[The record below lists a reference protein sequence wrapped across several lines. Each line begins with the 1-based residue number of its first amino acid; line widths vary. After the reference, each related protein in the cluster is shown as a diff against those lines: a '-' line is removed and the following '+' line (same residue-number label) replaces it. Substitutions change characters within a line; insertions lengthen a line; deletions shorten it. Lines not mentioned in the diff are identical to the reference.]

1 MQHLSGLYAITDSQL
16 LPGNKLIAAVA
27 AAIAGGARIIQYRDK
42 SKDQQQRRQ
51 KAKQLLELCHDHD
64 VFLII
69 NDDVALAAEIG
80 ADGVHLGKDDTD
92 IRLARQQLGK
102 AIIGVSCY
110 NDWHRA
116 EAAHQS
122 GADYIV
128 FGAFFP
134 SATKPNAVAA
144 DKSLL
149 QSAKQELDIPVVAIG
164 GITADNGAEL
174 IEAGADMLAVVQ
186 GVFAKQDIR
195 QAASEYAQLF
205 KQQTIYKVKDAI

>member
-1 MQHLSGLYAITDSQL
+1 M
-16 LPGNKLIAAVA
+16 A
-27 AAIAGGARIIQYRDK
+27 AAIAGGACIIQYRDK
-42 SKDQQQRRQ
+42 SKDQQQRQ
-51 KAKQLLELCHDHD
+51 QESKKLLTLCREHG
-64 VFLII
+64 VLLII

-92 IRLARQQLGK
+92 ILLARQQLGK

-116 EAAHQS
+116 EAAHKS
-122 GADYIV
+122 GADYIA
-128 FGAFFP
+128 FGAYFP
-134 SATKPNAVAA
+134 SATKPNAIAA

-149 QSAKQELDIPVVAIG
+149 QRAKQELDITVVAIG

-174 IEAGADMLAVVQ
+174 IEVGADMLAVVQ

-205 KQQTIYKVKDAI
+205 NKHNLYTVKDAI